1 MKKIAHFLAV
11 SLAASILL
19 IATIL
24 GILHYQEGNSGGAIV
39 AVLAMLTFYLTLI
52 HAEE

>member
-11 SLAASILL
+11 SLVAAILL
-19 IATIL
+19 VTAIG

-39 AVLAMLTFYLTLI
+39 AVLAMLAFYLTLI